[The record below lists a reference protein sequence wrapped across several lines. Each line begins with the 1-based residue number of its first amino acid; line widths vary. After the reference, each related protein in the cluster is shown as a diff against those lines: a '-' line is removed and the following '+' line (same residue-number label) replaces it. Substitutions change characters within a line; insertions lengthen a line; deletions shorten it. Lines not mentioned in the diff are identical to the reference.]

1 MPIFEQ
7 LLPSPLNEMLL
18 DLLFELA
25 TWHGLTKL
33 RLHTETTL
41 GFLDTSTRRLGKSLR
56 KFMSK
61 TAKRFMTRNLPS
73 EEAARGR
80 RKARAA
86 AKGGN
91 TSSRANATGT
101 STGVK
106 AQYFN
111 FMTYKLHA
119 LGDYVSAI
127 RHFGTTDNNSTQLVR
142 RCSKCCCRFLILD
155 TG

>member
-1 MPIFEQ
+1 MPVFEQ

-25 TWHGLTKL
+25 TWHGLAKL

-41 GFLDTSTRRLGKSLR
+41 GFLDTSTTRLGKCLR
-56 KFMSK
+56 KFMSE
-61 TAKRFMTRNLPS
+61 TAKRFMTRDLPS

-91 TSSRANATGT
+91 TSSRANATGP

-106 AQYFN
+106 ARYFN

-127 RHFGTTDNNSTQLVR
+127 RHFGTTDNNSTQPVCT
-142 RCSKCCCRFLILD
+142 RCSECHQCSILS